1 VGIARRR
8 GGPSSELPQQAR
20 QSRSR
25 RTTRP
30 AAFLVALDK
39 KARPMWAGPSSVRQ
53 ARSASS
59 YDRVMIF

>member
-1 VGIARRR
+1 MAST
-8 GGPSSELPQQAR
+8 GPSIK
-20 QSRSR
+20 SR

-30 AAFLVALDK
+30 AAFFGASDK

-53 ARSASS
+53 ARSVSS